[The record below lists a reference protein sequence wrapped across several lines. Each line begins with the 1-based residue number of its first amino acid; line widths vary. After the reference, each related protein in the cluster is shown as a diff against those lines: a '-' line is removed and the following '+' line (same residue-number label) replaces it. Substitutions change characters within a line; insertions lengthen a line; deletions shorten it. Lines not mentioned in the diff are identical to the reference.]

1 MKNNKFL
8 KKVGTLVLMGEA
20 QFLPHLKEGVSLR

>member
-1 MKNNKFL
+1 MKNNKL

-20 QFLPHLKEGVSLR
+20 QFLPHLKEGASLR